1 MAEISYPKNL
11 TLGAPDVHAFPKKQ
25 YEKVKEIIDK
35 LNVISPDAT
44 ELVADTI
51 SEETAGTGVTV
62 DGVLLKDN
70 KVTASGGISK
80 GTVDVTEFTVLTTL
94 TATEIVGTAAGDIGH
109 TNGATLVAAP
119 SSDYA
124 LEFVSATLIYDYATA
139 AYGGGADDLV
149 VAIGSGGAAFTSAI
163 TDANL
168 LTAAGDKVLTI
179 KSIAT
184 ELPLTV
190 GTAIS
195 LRGTAYT
202 NPGTAAGV
210 LRVYTTYRIIT
221 TGL

>member
-1 MAEISYPKNL
+1 MAIASVTPKYFLGAQITNPKVLASKVEEILDVVNGLQDGSEDASVNDL
-11 TLGAPDVHAFPKKQ
+11 VVAGNTAITGTLGV
-25 YEKVKEIIDK
+25 
-35 LNVISPDAT
+35 
-44 ELVADTI
+44 
-51 SEETAGTGVTV
+51 TG
-62 DGVLLKDN
+62 LI
-70 KVTASGGISK
+70 TASAGISQ
-80 GTVDVTEFTVLTTL
+80 GSSNVVEFTVLTTL

-109 TNGATLVAAP
+109 ANGATLVAAP

-124 LEFVSATLIYDYATA
+124 LEFVSATLIYDRATA
-139 AYGGGADDLV
+139 SYGGGADDLV
-149 VAIGSGGAAFTSAI
+149 IAIGSGGAAFTSAI

-179 KSIAT
+179 KSIST

-210 LRVYTTYRIIT
+210 LRVYTTYRKIL

>member
-1 MAEISYPKNL
+1 MAIASVTPKYFLGAQITNPKVLASKVEEILDVVNGLQDGSEDASVNDL
-11 TLGAPDVHAFPKKQ
+11 VVAGNTAITGTLGV
-25 YEKVKEIIDK
+25 
-35 LNVISPDAT
+35 
-44 ELVADTI
+44 
-51 SEETAGTGVTV
+51 TG
-62 DGVLLKDN
+62 LI
-70 KVTASGGISK
+70 TASAGISQ
-80 GTVDVTEFTVLTTL
+80 GSSNVVEFTVLTTL

-109 TNGATLVAAP
+109 ANGATLVAAP

-124 LEFVSATLIYDYATA
+124 LEFVSATLIYDRATA
-139 AYGGGADDLV
+139 SYGGGADDLV
-149 VAIGSGGAAFTSAI
+149 IAIGSGGAAFTSAI

-179 KSIAT
+179 KSIST

-210 LRVYTTYRIIT
+210 LGFYTTYRKIL

>member
-1 MAEISYPKNL
+1 MAIASVTPKYFLGAQITNPKVLASKVEEILDVVNGLQDGSEDASVNDL
-11 TLGAPDVHAFPKKQ
+11 TVAGNTAIIGTLG
-25 YEKVKEIIDK
+25 I
-35 LNVISPDAT
+35 
-44 ELVADTI
+44 
-51 SEETAGTGVTV
+51 TG
-62 DGVLLKDN
+62 L
-70 KVTASGGISK
+70 VTASAGISQ
-80 GTVDVTEFTVLTTL
+80 GSSNVVEFTVLTTL

-109 TNGATLVAAP
+109 ANGATLVTAP

-124 LEFVSATLIYDYATA
+124 LEFVSATLIYDRATA
-139 AYGGGADDLV
+139 SYGGGADDLV
-149 VAIGSGGAAFTSAI
+149 IAIGSGGAAFTSAI

-179 KSIAT
+179 KSIST

-210 LRVYTTYRIIT
+210 LRVYTTYRKIL

>member
-1 MAEISYPKNL
+1 MAIASVTPKYFLGAQITNPKVLASKVEEILDVVNGLQDGSEDASVNDL
-11 TLGAPDVHAFPKKQ
+11 TVAGNTAITGTLG
-25 YEKVKEIIDK
+25 I
-35 LNVISPDAT
+35 
-44 ELVADTI
+44 
-51 SEETAGTGVTV
+51 TG
-62 DGVLLKDN
+62 L
-70 KVTASGGISK
+70 VTASAGISQ
-80 GTVDVTEFTVLTTL
+80 GSSNVVEFTVLTTL

-109 TNGATLVAAP
+109 ASGATLVAAP

-124 LEFVSATLIYDYATA
+124 LEFVSATLIYDRATA
-139 AYGGGADDLV
+139 SYGGGADDLV
-149 VAIGSGGAAFTSAI
+149 IAIGSGGAAFTSAI

-179 KSIAT
+179 KSIST

-210 LRVYTTYRIIT
+210 LRVYTTYRKIL